1 MVEPL
6 TMALFAAAELV
17 LGKLGGKALD
27 AILEPTDELLKS
39 QVKALTGRDLSK
51 VRQNAF
57 QEALKKARDDFL
69 AAVSETDAELA
80 GRLITVFCPEDEES
94 ARDLELPPQFIVEA
108 QKVDLFAEQP
118 DLGALL
124 EGYRQADATWWMSRD
139 REVPEPGEVERL
151 LQDFLA
157 FLRQRLRD
165 DPVWGPLSLTAAKL
179 RAVEH
184 IDETLTEELPTIR
197 KMTEELPAIRKL
209 VARLEETM
217 RQTQGQLPRRGLG
230 ETTGAYLTYLR
241 DRYQYLAFRGMG
253 LSERVPLKLPLVEM
267 YVPLS
272 ARPELPPGETW
283 ERKRLQLAGREL
295 DEEAMG
301 ARTGEPQPLL
311 ALLTEEREGLII
323 LGDPGAGKTT
333 FLLYLAV
340 QLAQGR
346 GEELDLGVERLPI
359 LLPLSA
365 YAAALAEADV
375 SLDDFLPRYYR
386 DQNVRLDLRSL
397 FEAALQSGQAVV
409 LLDGLDEVRLAQR
422 RQQVVD
428 QVEDFITW
436 HRGRGN
442 RFVITSRIVGYRE
455 APLSVE
461 GLTECTLADFD
472 DEEIRQFAERWCAA
486 LGETEVAEW
495 EAERE
500 CAEFLAT
507 VNRNP
512 GVRRLAANPLLLT
525 ILALMKRQGVALP
538 ERRAELYDTYV
549 DTLLRTWNLARS
561 LAPGRQREMKMEEV
575 AETVRVLAS
584 LALWMHE
591 TNPGVGLAPRGDV
604 ERQLVA
610 HYGGKGASLEQ
621 AEDRTARFLADVR
634 EHAGLFLER
643 GSGTYGFIHLT
654 FEEYLAAMAIARQ
667 GQLEPQKTVDKLCQH
682 LAEPEWR
689 EVILLTVGY
698 LGIVQQWEE
707 LASRVVEGILAHE
720 LSGDERGLNVVVA
733 GQATLDVRPAGV
745 TAETQQTVVQR
756 LQDTMTA
763 SDVSPVV
770 RAHAGRVLGQLG
782 DPREGVCALELAWE
796 KACPEPSRRVAEGLS
811 IARYPVTSAQ
821 YRLFVEEGGYQNP
834 AYWPEAIEAGDWK
847 DGTAGHLWGEGRT
860 SPVYWDDPRWNISN
874 HPVVGINWYEA
885 VAYCRW
891 LTEELRALGTLGRD
905 EVVRMP
911 TEAEWQQAAQGE
923 DGREYP
929 WGRWQER
936 RANTRESG
944 IEQTSAVGLF
954 PEGASPC
961 RALDMAGNVWE
972 WCADWYDEDRNF
984 KVLRGG
990 SWLVNQGGARCIY
1003 RDGSNPWYGG
1013 SNVGFR
1019 CARGSL

>member
-1 MVEPL
+1 MIEPL
-6 TMALFAAAELV
+6 TMAAALFAAAELV

-27 AILEPTDELLKS
+27 AILEPTDELLKT
-39 QVKALTGRDLSK
+39 QVKALTGQSLSK

-57 QEALKKARDDFL
+57 REAVKKARGDFL
-69 AAVSETDAELA
+69 DAVSEADAELA
-80 GRLITVFCPEDEES
+80 GRLMTVFCPEDEES

-124 EGYRQADATWWMSRD
+124 DGYRRADATWWVSRGQ
-139 REVPEPGEVERL
+139 EMPEPEEVEPL

-157 FLRQRLRD
+157 CLRQRLRD

-179 RAVEH
+179 RAVERIEVSTSN
-184 IDETLTEELPTIR
+184 IDEAVT
-197 KMTEELPAIRKL
+197 AIL
-209 VARLEETM
+209 ALLEQ
-217 RQTQGQLPRRGLG
+217 RWGKLPRKGLD
-230 ETTGAYLTYLR
+230 ETTRAYLTYLH
-241 DRYQYLAFRGMG
+241 DRYQYLAFKGMG
-253 LSERVPLKLPLVEM
+253 LSERVPLQLPLVEM

-283 ERKRLQLAGREL
+283 ERKQLQLAGREL
-295 DEEAMG
+295 DEEAMMG

-311 ALLTEEREGLII
+311 ALLTDEEREGLVI

-340 QLAQGR
+340 QLAQGQ
-346 GEELDLGVERLPI
+346 GQELGLGAERLPI

-386 DQNVRLDLRSL
+386 DQNVRLDLRPL

-409 LLDGLDEVRLAQR
+409 LLDGLDEVRLTQR

-436 HRGRGN
+436 HRARGN

-461 GLTECTLADFD
+461 GLTECTLVDFG
-472 DEEIRQFAERWCAA
+472 DEEIRQFAERWCGALERAA

-512 GVRRLAANPLLLT
+512 GGRRLAANPLLLT

-538 ERRAELYDTYV
+538 ERRAELYDAYM

-561 LAPGRQREMKMEEV
+561 LAPGYQREMKVEEV
-575 AETVRVLAS
+575 AETVRVLTP

-610 HYGGKGASLEQ
+610 HYQSKGASLEE

-634 EHAGLFLER
+634 ERAGLFLER
-643 GSGTYGFIHLT
+643 GAGTYGFIHLT
-654 FEEYLAAMAIARQ
+654 FEEYLAAVAIARR

-720 LSGDERGLNVVVA
+720 LGDEGRGLNAVVA

-745 TAETQQTVVQR
+745 TAETQQTVVQC
-756 LQDTMTA
+756 LLGTMTA

-770 RAHAGRVLGQLG
+770 RAQAGQVLGQLG
-782 DPREGVCALELAWE
+782 DPREGVCALEPAWE
-796 KACPEPSRRVAEGLS
+796 KVYPEPSRRVAEGLS
-811 IARYPVTSAQ
+811 IARYPITNAQ
-821 YRLFVEEGGYQNP
+821 YCFFVEGGGYQNP
-834 AYWPEAIEAGDWK
+834 AYWPEAIGAGDWK
-847 DGTAGHLWGEGRT
+847 DGTVGHSFLGESRT
-860 SPVYWDDPRWNISN
+860 CPALWDDPRWNVPN
-874 HPVVGINWYEA
+874 HSVVGVNWYEA

-891 LTEELRALGTLGRD
+891 LIEKLRALGTLGQD
-905 EVVRMP
+905 EVVRLP
-911 TEAEWQQAAQGE
+911 TEAEWQHAAQGD
-923 DGREYP
+923 DGRAYP
-929 WGRWQER
+929 WGEWAEGH
-936 RANTRESG
+936 ANTSESG
-944 IEQTSAVGLF
+944 IGQTSAVGLF
-954 PEGASPC
+954 PEGVSPC
-961 RALDMAGNVWE
+961 GALDMAGNVWE
-972 WCADWYDEDRNF
+972 WCADWYDEDRDT

-990 SWLVNQGGARCIY
+990 SWGYGSDHVRSAHRVRRYPGL
-1003 RDGSNPWYGG
+1003 RDLGM
-1013 SNVGFR
+1013 GFR

>member
-6 TMALFAAAELV
+6 TMAAALFAAAELV
-17 LGKLGGKALD
+17 LGKLGDRALD
-27 AILEPTDELLKS
+27 AALGPTDELLKT
-39 QVKALTGRDLSK
+39 QVKALTDKSLSK

-57 QEALKKARDDFL
+57 QEAVKKAGGDFL
-69 AAVSETDAELA
+69 AAASEADAELA
-80 GRLITVFCPEDEES
+80 GRLMAVFCPEDEES
-94 ARDLELPPQFIVEA
+94 ARDLALPPQFIVEA
-108 QKVDLFAEQP
+108 QKVNLFAEQP

-124 EGYRQADATWWMSRD
+124 EGYRRADATWWVSRG
-139 REVPEPGEVERL
+139 RKVPEPDEVERL

-157 FLRQRLRD
+157 CLRQRLRD
-165 DPVWGPLSLTAAKL
+165 DPVWGPLSLTAARL

-184 IDETLTEELPTIR
+184 IETLAGELPTIR
-197 KMTEELPAIRKL
+197 RMTEELPAIRKL
-209 VARLEETM
+209 VARLEETI
-217 RQTQGQLPRRGLG
+217 RQAQGQLPRKGLG

-241 DRYQYLAFRGMG
+241 DRYQYLAFKG
-253 LSERVPLKLPLVEM
+253 LGLAERVPLKLPLVEM

-295 DEEAMG
+295 DEEAMMG
-301 ARTGEPQPLL
+301 ARTGEPQSLL
-311 ALLTEEREGLII
+311 ALLTDEKREGLVI

-346 GEELDLGVERLPI
+346 GEELGLGAERLPI

-386 DQNVRLDLRSL
+386 DQNVRLDLRPL
-397 FEAALQSGQAVV
+397 FEAALQSGRAVV

-442 RFVITSRIVGYRE
+442 RFVLTSRIIGYRE

-461 GLTECTLADFD
+461 GLTECTLLDFG

-486 LGETEVAEW
+486 LERAALGETDVAEW

-538 ERRAELYDTYV
+538 ERRAALYDTYV

-561 LAPGRQREMKMEEV
+561 LAPGHQREMKVEEV
-575 AETVRVLAS
+575 AETVRVLAP

-591 TNPGVGLAPRGDV
+591 TNPGVGLAPRKDV
-604 ERQLVA
+604 ERQLEA
-610 HYGGKGASLEQ
+610 YYRSKGASLEE
-621 AEDRTARFLADVR
+621 AEDRTTRFLADVR
-634 EHAGLFLER
+634 GHAGLFLER
-643 GSGTYGFIHLT
+643 GAGTYGFIHLT
-654 FEEYLAAMAIARQ
+654 FEEYLAAVAIARQ
-667 GQLEPQKTVDKLCQH
+667 GQLDLQKTVDKLCQH

-720 LSGDERGLNVVVA
+720 LDGEGRGLNVVVA

-756 LQDTMTA
+756 LLETMTA
-763 SDVSPVV
+763 ADVLPRI
-770 RAHAGRVLGQLG
+770 RAQAGQVLGQLG
-782 DPREGVCALELAWE
+782 DPREGVCALEPAWE
-796 KACPEPSRRVAEGLS
+796 KVEEGLL
-811 IARYPVTSAQ
+811 IARYPITNAQ
-821 YRLFVEEGGYQNP
+821 YRFFVEEGGYQNP

-847 DGTAGHLWGEGRT
+847 DGTAGHLRGESRT
-860 SPVYWDDPRWNISN
+860 CPVYWDDPLWNVSN
-874 HPVVGINWYEA
+874 HPVVGANWYEA
-885 VAYCRW
+885 VAYCHW
-891 LTEELRALGTLGRD
+891 LTEKLRTLGTLGAD
-905 EVVRMP
+905 EVVRLP
-911 TEAEWQQAAQGE
+911 TEAEWQQAAQGN

-929 WGRWQER
+929 WGEWAGGH
-936 RANTRESG
+936 ANTSESDIG
-944 IEQTSAVGLF
+944 QTSTVGLF

-961 RALDMAGNVWE
+961 GALDMAGNVWE
-972 WCADWYDEDRNF
+972 WCADWYGEGRDT

-990 SWLVNQGGARCIY
+990 SWLINRRNARCADRSWNY
-1003 RDGSNPWYGG
+1003 PRLRYNDL
-1013 SNVGFR
+1013 GFR

>member
-6 TMALFAAAELV
+6 MMTMALFAAAELV

-27 AILEPTDELLKS
+27 AALSPADEALKT
-39 QVKALTGRDLSK
+39 QVKAMTGKSLNK

-57 QEALKKARDDFL
+57 QEAVKKARDDFL
-69 AAVSETDAELA
+69 AAVSEVDAELA
-80 GRLITVFCPEDEES
+80 GRLMTVFCPEDEES
-94 ARDLELPPQFIVEA
+94 ARDLELPPQFVAEA

-124 EGYRQADATWWMSRD
+124 EGYQRADATWWVSRG
-139 REVPEPGEVERL
+139 RKVPEPDEVERL

-157 FLRQRLRD
+157 RLRQRLRD
-165 DPVWGPLSLTAAKL
+165 DPVWRPLSLTAAKL

-184 IDETLTEELPTIR
+184 IEAATLHMDETLTA
-197 KMTEELPAIRKL
+197 ELPAIRKL
-209 VARLEETM
+209 VARLEETV
-217 RQTQGQLPRRGLG
+217 RQAQGQLPRRGLG
-230 ETTGAYLTYLR
+230 ETTSAYLTYLR

-253 LSERVPLKLPLVEM
+253 LSERVPLQLPLVEM

-283 ERKRLQLAGREL
+283 ERKQLQLAGREL
-295 DEEAMG
+295 DEEALMG
-301 ARTGEPQPLL
+301 ARPGEPQPLL
-311 ALLTEEREGLII
+311 ALLTDEEQEGLII
-323 LGDPGAGKTT
+323 LGAPGAGKTT
-333 FLLYLAV
+333 FLKYLAV

-346 GEELDLGVERLPI
+346 GQELGLGAERLPI

-365 YAAALAEADV
+365 YAAALAEADI

-386 DQNVRLDLRSL
+386 DQNVRLDLRPL
-397 FEAALQSGQAVV
+397 FEAALQAGQAVV
-409 LLDGLDEVRLAQR
+409 LLDGLDEVRLTQR

-428 QVEDFITW
+428 QVEDFMAW

-442 RFVITSRIVGYRE
+442 WFVITSRIVGYRE

-461 GLTECTLADFD
+461 GLTECTLVDFG
-472 DEEIRQFAERWCAA
+472 DEEIRQFAERWCAALERAA

-538 ERRAELYDTYV
+538 ERRAKLYATYV

-561 LAPGRQREMKMEEV
+561 LAPGRQREMKLEEA

-604 ERQLVA
+604 ERQLMA
-610 HYGGKGASLEQ
+610 HYRSKGASLEQ

-643 GSGTYGFIHLT
+643 GAGSYGFIHLT
-654 FEEYLAAMAIARQ
+654 FEEYLAAVAIARQ
-667 GQLEPQKTVDKLCQH
+667 GQLEPQRTVDKLCQH

-689 EVILLTVGY
+689 EVVLLTVGY
-698 LGIVQQWEE
+698 LGLVQQWEE
-707 LASRVVEGILAHE
+707 LASRVMEGVLAHE
-720 LSGDERGLNVVVA
+720 LKGDEQGLNVVVA

-745 TAETQQTVVQR
+745 TAETQQTVVR
-756 LQDTMTA
+756 WLLDTMIA
-763 SDVSPVV
+763 SDVSPPI
-770 RAHAGRVLGQLG
+770 RAQAGQVLGQLG
-782 DPREGVCALELAWE
+782 DPREGVCTLEPAWE
-796 KACPEPSRRVAEGLS
+796 KVCPEPSRRVAEGLF
-811 IARYPVTSAQ
+811 IARYPPTNAQ
-821 YRLFVEEGGYQNP
+821 YRFFVEEGGYQERH
-834 AYWPEAIEAGDWK
+834 YWTDEGWEEKERGGWTEPRYAGGAFD
-847 DGTAGHLWGEGRT
+847 L
-860 SPVYWDDPRWNISN
+860 PN
-874 HPVVGINWYEA
+874 HPVVRVSWYEA
-885 VAYCRW
+885 GAYCRW
-891 LTEELRALGTLGRD
+891 LTEKLRALGTLGED
-905 EVVRMP
+905 EIVRLP
-911 TEAEWQQAAQGE
+911 TEEEWQRAAQG
-923 DGREYP
+923 DGGQAYP
-929 WGRWQER
+929 WGRWQEG
-936 RANTRESG
+936 RANTDESG
-944 IEQTSAVGLF
+944 IGQASAVGLF

-961 RALDMAGNVWE
+961 GALDMAGNVWE
-972 WCADWYDEDRNF
+972 WCADWYDEDQAT

-990 SWLVNQGGARCIY
+990 SWSNSRWSARCFSSLQV
-1003 RDGSNPWYGG
+1003 RSLGQGHLV
-1013 SNVGFR
+1013 VGFR